1 MSQTSPAPPDLNSIL
16 TQVKTLE
23 TERAKLE
30 AERESLLKVVEDQ
43 HAKNDKLSESKRQ
56 EMGNA
61 LNTVIMKMIQVH
73 SF

>member
-1 MSQTSPAPPDLNSIL
+1 MSQTSLAPPDLNSIL

-23 TERAKLE
+23 SERAKLE

-43 HAKNDKLSESKRQ
+43 RAKNDKLSESKRA

-61 LNTVIMKMIQVH
+61 LNTVIMKMIQV
-73 SF
+73 